1 MPHSHFMAKY
11 GLEEEHF
18 EISINALYEVTKR
31 FTAEFSI
38 RPFLEKYP
46 EKTLAKLQEWV
57 IDDNLHVRRLVSEG
71 SRPCL
76 PLGARLKAFQIDPI
90 PVILC

>member
-1 MPHSHFMAKY
+1 MAKY